1 MHIHCRCVDIAPILT
16 QCIPLFVGKQD
27 FVEIEEAITS
37 VDVVFAPASTHLH
50 WGRRRKRAAAAL
62 PRCVNVTILAD
73 DVVETDEYFSL
84 VLSSID
90 PGVTLMPANATV
102 VISDNDCELIPTAFL
117 IL

>member
-1 MHIHCRCVDIAPILT
+1 MYRCRYSSNFI
-16 QCIPLFVGKQD
+16 FVGEQD

-37 VDVVFAPASTHLH
+37 VDFIFAPPAPTHLYR
-50 WGRRRKRAAAAL
+50 GRRKRAAAAL
-62 PRCVNVTILAD
+62 PRCVNVSILAD

-84 VLSSID
+84 VLSSVD

-102 VISDNDCELIPTAFL
+102 VISDNDCELIPTAFW